1 MVAAAGRAPAG
12 APLRPRLGLA
22 EAALAGVIL
31 IWAGNFSLVK
41 FGVELGTSP
50 TAFYLVRVAG
60 ALAVLWP
67 AWGLSRRSSPF
78 DRRDL
83 GALVVLALTGHAL
96 FQVGYIHGTDA
107 SSATSAALILG
118 LTPVAIAVI
127 AWGTRTEPFSWPV
140 AAGLMLS
147 VAGVVFVSGAERG
160 QAAHLGNLGLF
171 AAMLAWAIYTVRSA
185 PLVKKY
191 GPIRVTAWSATL
203 AMGMLLVPALFT
215 LSPEDFTA
223 APGAWWIAAIV
234 SGAGAI
240 TAAHLLWGYATV
252 RLGPTLTGIF
262 SNITPLPAIAV
273 SWLWLSEPLG
283 ALRLVG
289 AGLIIAGVATAR
301 SRHGWSNRFS
311 RRGFPVE
318 SGVAPASDPARKQ
331 PTGVTSK

>member
-1 MVAAAGRAPAG
+1 MAVVASPP
-12 APLRPRLGLA
+12 PLRPRLGLA

-41 FGVELGTSP
+41 FGVELGTSA
-50 TAFYLVRVAG
+50 TAFYLVRIAG

-67 AWGLSRRSSPF
+67 AWALSKRRCRF

-83 GALVVLALTGHAL
+83 GAITILALTGHAL

-118 LTPVAIAVI
+118 LTPVAIAAI
-127 AWGTRTEPFSWPV
+127 AWCTRAESFSWPV
-140 AAGLMLS
+140 AAGLALS
-147 VAGVVFVSGAERG
+147 VSGVVFVSGAETG
-160 QAAHLGNLGLF
+160 PTAHLGNLGLC

-185 PLVKKY
+185 PLVRKY

-203 AMGMLLVPALFT
+203 AMGMLLAPAVFT
-215 LSPEDFTA
+215 VTPDDFLR
-223 APGAWWIAAIV
+223 APGAWWVAGLV
-234 SGAGAI
+234 SGGGAI

-283 ALRLVG
+283 PGRLVG

-301 SRHGWSNRFS
+301 ARHSGSKRFS
-311 RRGFPVE
+311 GKGYPVE
-318 SGVAPASDPARKQ
+318 SGAAPGSVRRSSN
-331 PTGVTSK
+331 TGVTSK